1 MGTGPYESRIIF
13 DPLHT
18 YTEVMW
24 TKIVK
29 KTVLIICR
37 PVNHTYV

>member
-18 YTEVMW
+18 YTEVNQNCE
-24 TKIVK
+24 K
-29 KTVLIICR
+29 KLS
-37 PVNHTYV
+37 